1 MQHFPLKL
9 HQPNDAHVPKPHEFQ
24 AVGGICLV
32 GGLLV
37 QKEILR
43 KKEKKKT
50 FGAKSEMETSPHFPL
65 LSFSLKPMISSPGPT
80 KVVIIMASG
89 RGPVT
94 HHYTKVESHPARQ
107 IVML

>member
-43 KKEKKKT
+43 KKEKKQLLEPRVKWKPPLI
-50 FGAKSEMETSPHFPL
+50 FLSSHFPL
-65 LSFSLKPMISSPGPT
+65 N
-80 KVVIIMASG
+80 
-89 RGPVT
+89 
-94 HHYTKVESHPARQ
+94 Q
-107 IVML
+107 

>member
-9 HQPNDAHVPKPHEFQ
+9 HQPNNAHVPKPHEFQ

-43 KKEKKKT
+43 KKEKKN
-50 FGAKSEMETSPHFPL
+50 FWSQE
-65 LSFSLKPMISSPGPT
+65 
-80 KVVIIMASG
+80 
-89 RGPVT
+89 
-94 HHYTKVESHPARQ
+94 
-107 IVML
+107 